1 MPHIADSGWLWRMCV
16 DGHRSDTEANVYR
29 VNGQILL
36 RYESAVLLRLFKDS
50 MPVGMMISLH
60 GRMAAKRVRFTS
72 RCKYIAISG
81 DNHLISLVD
90 PGNEKIK
97 LSFSIS
103 EYSDLFAC
111 NPERST
117 IAVVM
122 GKKDDRKINY
132 YVEIVKFEF
141 SVCLTS
147 FGMFDKCFTICLDYF
162 FVTNPERNNCDETRS
177 IFFWN
182 CCCGRSSEKS
192 GTDDQLQV
200 SSHQFNHL

>member
-1 MPHIADSGWLWRMCV
+1 
-16 DGHRSDTEANVYR
+16 
-29 VNGQILL
+29 
-36 RYESAVLLRLFKDS
+36 
-50 MPVGMMISLH
+50 MISLH
-60 GRMAAKRVRFTS
+60 CRTAAKRARFTS

-81 DNHLISLVD
+81 DNHLVSLVE

-111 NPERST
+111 NPERNT

-141 SVCLTS
+141 FVCLTS
-147 FGMFDKCFTICLDYF
+147 FGMFDKCFTICLDYI

-200 SSHQFNHL
+200 SPNQST